1 MNITRIYKPS
11 STSNILHRFVC
22 KVQMLLPVQ
31 NWTED
36 WHKESSWLE
45 QMIFWQ
51 HHHASSDW
59 GIESQ
64 EWVDDER
71 ETRKKRMRWVRRK
84 HFQYFS
90 NNSQNADI
98 AWSEAGGEVS
108 HRVLLSD
115 IVLTTK
121 SGKNHTF
128 THVTLCLTVV
138 NSYDEIGIRNIWVVL
153 V

>member
-1 MNITRIYKPS
+1 MNITTIYKPS
-11 STSNILHRFVC
+11 STCNILHRFVF
-22 KVQMLLPVQ
+22 KVGMILPVKK
-31 NWTED
+31 WRLHKD

-45 QMIFWQ
+45 QMIFDTLIMQ
-51 HHHASSDW
+51 AL
-59 GIESQ
+59 IEALRVKSQ

-71 ETRKKRMRWVRRK
+71 ETRKKRMKWVRRK

-108 HRVLLSD
+108 HRVLLLD

-128 THVTLCLTVV
+128 THVV